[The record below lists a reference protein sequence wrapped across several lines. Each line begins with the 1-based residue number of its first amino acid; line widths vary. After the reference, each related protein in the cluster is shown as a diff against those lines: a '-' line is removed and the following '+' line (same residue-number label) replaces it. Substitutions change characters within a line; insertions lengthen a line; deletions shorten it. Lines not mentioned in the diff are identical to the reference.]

1 MLTNRAPSEGESA
14 DMAYGLEL
22 PGISPPWISGR
33 RWWCRATCVAVEAME
48 GTDETITRRAHR
60 FRQASLVVIK
70 VSKPK
75 QICALMSVV
84 AC

>member
-1 MLTNRAPSEGESA
+1 
-14 DMAYGLEL
+14 
-22 PGISPPWISGR
+22 
-33 RWWCRATCVAVEAME
+33 VEAME